1 MQSLPMRRAGRQ
13 AQSGF
18 TLVEIAIVLVIIGLL
33 LGGVLKGQELIE
45 NGRVKNAAND
55 MNGIVAA
62 YNSYLDRYRKVAGD
76 DGPVANLTARG
87 TAWAGMAAGNN
98 NGILDVNAGQTF
110 TGGGE
115 GATFFQHLRAAGFIT
130 GNPADAG
137 ANALPVNAW
146 GGRLGV
152 INVAVQGRPAA
163 RVMVCMGNVPGKAAA
178 ALDVQLDDGRP
189 NNGSFRATQGA
200 NNVVPGGGAATAY
213 SEDQTYTVCR
223 DIT

>member
-1 MQSLPMRRAGRQ
+1 
-13 AQSGF
+13 
-18 TLVEIAIVLVIIGLL
+18 
-33 LGGVLKGQELIE
+33 
-45 NGRVKNAAND
+45 
-55 MNGIVAA
+55 
-62 YNSYLDRYRKVAGD
+62 
-76 DGPVANLTARG
+76 
-87 TAWAGMAAGNN
+87 MAAGNN

-115 GATFFQHLRAAGFIT
+115 GETFFRHLRAAGFIT

-152 INVAVQGRPAA
+152 TNAAVQGRPAA
-163 RVMVCMGNVPGKAAA
+163 RVMVCLGNVPGKAAA

-189 NNGSFRATQGA
+189 DNGSFRATQGA
-200 NNVVPGGGAATAY
+200 NNVVPGGAAAY

-223 DIT
+223 DIN